1 MGPALI
7 CAHFLQHLCRYN
19 SAHFMHGDVDMER
32 SVTFLQSPA
41 AVAGLWISCHG
52 WNHFL
57 CKEALVCCVHVSFQ
71 SVSSWWLADSPL
83 LTMGCRALSCVS
95 QRSGQETT
103 GAQTHGAWDRGASV
117 LPIASPP
124 QAPNKPPLPKTVP
137 GSTDEHKA
145 CQWVSHCPRRRA
157 WGGGGGGDWN
167 ALVPS
172 FARPLSGAAPLR
184 VSARDGKAWTLDFC
198 PENKCLPAESPPVSP
213 ACRPGAVPGGPQAG
227 AEPGPLSHHRAVTW
241 AWASSV
247 AST

>member
-1 MGPALI
+1 MHAQTQLTENFSMQQFSEYRVGPALI

-198 PENKCLPAESPPVSP
+198 PENKCLPAK
-213 ACRPGAVPGGPQAG
+213 
-227 AEPGPLSHHRAVTW
+227 
-241 AWASSV
+241 
-247 AST
+247 